1 MEETIHS
8 ASEMLKQVVGYIQ
21 QDSRQKKKYRL
32 RSSIKSLD
40 DILRCKAYPTVER
53 RRDNFKLGYPLVGL
67 IPAVLHLFL
76 SF

>member
-32 RSSIKSLD
+32 RSSIKLLD
-40 DILRCKAYPTVER
+40 DILHKFYAGT
-53 RRDNFKLGYPLVGL
+53 LMTIGGM
-67 IPAVLHLFL
+67 

>member
-40 DILRCKAYPTVER
+40 DILHNPKIRKQSQWQSQ
-53 RRDNFKLGYPLVGL
+53 LQ
-67 IPAVLHLFL
+67 
-76 SF
+76 

>member
-1 MEETIHS
+1 
-8 ASEMLKQVVGYIQ
+8 MLKQVVGYIQ

-40 DILRCKAYPTVER
+40 DILH
-53 RRDNFKLGYPLVGL
+53 NFYAGTLMTIGGV
-67 IPAVLHLFL
+67 

>member
-32 RSSIKSLD
+32 RSGIKSLD
-40 DILRCKAYPTVER
+40 DILHKFYAGT
-53 RRDNFKLGYPLVGL
+53 LMTIGGM
-67 IPAVLHLFL
+67 

>member
-40 DILRCKAYPTVER
+40 DILH
-53 RRDNFKLGYPLVGL
+53 NFYAGTLMTIGGM
-67 IPAVLHLFL
+67 

>member
-32 RSSIKSLD
+32 RSNIKSLD
-40 DILRCKAYPTVER
+40 DILH
-53 RRDNFKLGYPLVGL
+53 NFYAGTLMTIGGV
-67 IPAVLHLFL
+67 